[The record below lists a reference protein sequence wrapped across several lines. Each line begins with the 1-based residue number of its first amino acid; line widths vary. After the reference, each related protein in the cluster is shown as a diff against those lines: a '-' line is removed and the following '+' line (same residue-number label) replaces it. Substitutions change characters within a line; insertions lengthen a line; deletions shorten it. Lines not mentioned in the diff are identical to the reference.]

1 MASQQLVSTDAAFE
15 RAVLCVFQALPSATP
30 LDQQTA
36 QAQLDDLASRPVAL
50 FDTCMVHLELSQRM
64 EVQFYALQAMHGL
77 VQSGGYAALDDG
89 RKRALKRSLLQR
101 GSSAAGSSQASQ
113 AAQAS
118 QASQLSQASQA
129 SQPSQASQAS
139 QSPPPLFMRNKLA
152 QVIVAIAA
160 EEYPAAWPGFFSDV
174 LSALKE
180 NPASVDCFSRIM
192 ISIHEDIISLE
203 VPRSAAGAKASMT
216 FKDAMRDNALEQVA
230 ASWHQML
237 VMFKSSD
244 PGLVALLL
252 NSVERYVNWIDI
264 SLVANERFMPILF
277 EVLNSDHSTHGV
289 AQVAAVE
296 VLAEIVGKKM
306 ESGVKLSLIQGLG
319 LVPLAAQWA
328 DTGLPGMMSCVSFEV
343 EDHDLAVASAKLL
356 VNLANEIL
364 DAWKKVE
371 NSVISL
377 QTVGVSLDD
386 EAILEATA
394 SCQTATMMMEQ
405 LFPAV
410 VTAFRIPQDD
420 VSVIVAPFMLSY
432 VSRIKLVSKRA
443 NGELAPVVRAQLVAL
458 LEAAA
463 VCARFDSNVA
473 LYPVDYAS
481 MEEMV
486 IAEEEEQSVS
496 SRRQDLFSLF
506 RNASKLVP
514 AAAYE
519 LVVNML
525 NNSLI
530 GNGAASPAGA
540 VGAVGGATRAS
551 QGTSNWQDAE
561 IALSLF
567 YQLGEGMTEEVLK
580 SSAHPL
586 VELASGIIQLD
597 DSVATH
603 RLVAL
608 ALLEACARYAKVTL
622 FRPALLPSLASKFF
636 GSAGLGHPASTVPP
650 RAAYLLCRTVKI
662 LRQPIS
668 AISRD
673 ILCALMPHLDAIARS
688 PIDNQSVY
696 AKLGCSRPSG
706 LAAAGASATVG
717 VSGAGVST
725 PDDRLFAFEAA
736 GLLVGSSEDE
746 KIQVE
751 WLQALTRPLIEQLER
766 TDGNGVTSS
775 EPSVSSTA
783 ADKQMSEQRIQSG
796 NDQNGQYQAALCR
809 QCMEALTR
817 ISKGFA
823 SKMCA
828 SRPKLTQ
835 ALLQPLE
842 PAVKAV
848 KALYMVKEFRA
859 KFLAY
864 VHRLVECLGEPIVP
878 LLPTV
883 FWALDHPQMD
893 ASDFKDILVLV
904 NQIVVRFTSNQT
916 IIDSVVIP
924 LFADCSSKVH
934 EYLGSDWDWSMRTSL
949 EGVED
954 QGTGSTEELRER
966 AELQKQYYTI
976 VNSVS
981 QCTPVIDRVLSRD
994 SAAVSDVFQGAVL
1007 NMDPAV
1013 RRLCIATLSGI
1024 VLHWVRTQ
1032 PLVEVKEVV
1041 SRFGCDVLVFGLLVK
1056 PEAGGIDIRDAG
1068 SIALLSEI
1076 ATQVKLL
1083 ATNDRVGDVF
1093 LSAVVETA
1101 TTRYGWNQEIAGE
1114 LVAQIR
1120 TLDGRALRSY
1130 LKSMVVVGRERLR

>member
-1 MASQQLVSTDAAFE
+1 MASPQQVSTDPAFE
-15 RAVLCVFQALPSATP
+15 RAILCVFQALPSATA

-36 QAQLDDLASRPVAL
+36 QAQLDDLATRPAAL
-50 FDTCMVHLELSQRM
+50 FDTCMVHLELSDRI
-64 EVQFYALQAMHGL
+64 EVQFYALQALHGL
-77 VQSGGYAALDDG
+77 IQSGGYSGLDDG
-89 RKRALKRSLLQR
+89 RKQALKRSLLQR
-101 GSSAAGSSQASQ
+101 GSFSTSS
-113 AAQAS
+113 
-118 QASQLSQASQA
+118 
-129 SQPSQASQAS
+129 S

-160 EEYPAAWPGFFSDV
+160 EEYPATWPGFFSDV
-174 LSALKE
+174 LSALQE

-237 VMFKSSD
+237 LIFKSSD

-252 NSVERYVNWIDI
+252 SGVERYVNWIDI

-289 AQVAAVE
+289 AQVSAVG
-296 VLAEIVGKKM
+296 VLAEMVGKKM
-306 ESGVKLSLIQGLG
+306 EPGVKLNLIQGLG

-328 DTGLPGMMSCVSFEV
+328 ETGLPGMMSCVPSEV
-343 EDHDLAVASAKLL
+343 EDQELAVVSAKLL
-356 VNLANEIL
+356 VNLATEIL

-386 EAILEATA
+386 EAVLEATA
-394 SCQTATMMMEQ
+394 SCQTATLMMEQ

-410 VTAFRIPQDD
+410 VMAFRIPKDD

-443 NGELAPVVRAQLVAL
+443 NGELSPVVHAQLVAL

-463 VCARFDSNVA
+463 VCARFDSNMS

-496 SRRQDLFSLF
+496 TRRQDLFSLF
-506 RNASKLVP
+506 RNTSKLVP
-514 AAAYE
+514 TAAYE

-530 GNGAASPAGA
+530 GRGAANLPGA
-540 VGAVGGATRAS
+540 VSVVGGTTGAS

-567 YQLGEGMTEEVLK
+567 YQLGEGMTEDVLK
-580 SSAHPL
+580 SGAHPL
-586 VELASGIIQLD
+586 VELAAGIIQLD

-650 RAAYLLCRTVKI
+650 RAAYLLCRTVKT
-662 LRQPIS
+662 LRQTIS

-673 ILCALMPHLDAIARS
+673 LLCALMPHLEAIARS
-688 PIDNQSVY
+688 PIGNQSFQ
-696 AKLGCSRPSG
+696 AKSSYSRPSG
-706 LAAAGASATVG
+706 LASAGASASVG

-736 GLLVGSSEDE
+736 GLLVGFSSDE
-746 KIQVE
+746 ETQVE
-751 WLQALTRPLIEQLER
+751 WLQALSRPLIEQLQR
-766 TDGNGVTSS
+766 ADRGGDGVASS
-775 EPSVSSTA
+775 DPSISPTAA
-783 ADKQMSEQRIQSG
+783 ADKRLNEQRIQAG
-796 NDQNGQYQAALCR
+796 HDQTFLYQASLCR

-823 SKMCA
+823 PKMCA

-835 ALLQPLE
+835 ALLEPLG

-848 KALYMVKEFRA
+848 KALSAFKEFRS

-878 LLPTV
+878 LLPSV

-893 ASDFKDILVLV
+893 AGDFKDLLVLV

-916 IIDSVVIP
+916 IIDSMVVP

-934 EYLGSDWDWSMRTSL
+934 EYLGNDWDWSMRTAL

-966 AELQKQYYTI
+966 AELQKQYYSI

-981 QCTPVIDRVLSRD
+981 QCTPIIDRVLSRD
-994 SAAVSDVFQGAVL
+994 SPAVSDVFRGAVS
-1007 NMDPAV
+1007 NMDPTV
-1013 RRLCIATLSGI
+1013 RKLCIATLSGI
-1024 VLHWVRTQ
+1024 VLHWARTQ

-1068 SIALLSEI
+1068 SIGLLSEI
-1076 ATQVKLL
+1076 ANQVKLL
-1083 ATNDRVGDVF
+1083 AANERVGDVF

-1101 TTRYGWNQEIAGE
+1101 TTRYGWTQEIAAE
-1114 LVAQIR
+1114 LVSQIR

-1130 LKSMVVVGRERLR
+1130 LKSMVIVGRERMA